1 MSMAVCFSGR
11 IGSGKTSVSRQ
22 VAKVIEGAWSGFG
35 DFVRSQAV
43 ARSLDPG
50 SREVLQDLGAELIR
64 IHGSV
69 WLCEQVIASAQWDG
83 SKPLVID
90 GVRHVAVMD
99 DITQLIAPHRAVLVH
114 LALDDE
120 LERSR
125 DLDAHTRVA
134 AEKHS
139 TEQDVIHRLPQRAD
153 LVVSSNEPIEQV
165 VNTIVSFIRT
175 LGAST
180 NEV

>member
-1 MSMAVCFSGR
+1 MSMVICFSGR

-22 VAKVIEGAWSGFG
+22 VAKVIGGAWAGFG

-43 ARSLDPG
+43 SRSLDPG

-64 IHGSV
+64 VHGSA
-69 WLCEQVIASAQWDG
+69 WLCEQVIATAQWNEI
-83 SKPLVID
+83 KPLVVD
-90 GVRHVAVMD
+90 GIRHIEVMD
-99 DITQLIAPHRAVLVH
+99 GITRLVAPHRAVLVH
-114 LALDDE
+114 LALDNG

-125 DLDAHTRVA
+125 DLDADLRVA

-153 LVVSSNEPIEQV
+153 LVVSSNEPVEQV
-165 VNTIVSFIRT
+165 VNTVASFIRA
-175 LGAST
+175 LGISDG
-180 NEV
+180 EV